1 MNKLFRWLLGVAAII
16 GVVYY
21 SIIKFVVPGY
31 LAQVPPL
38 VSNLAQSY
46 INGTVDIGRV
56 EWNGAF
62 ELTALDVQVK
72 DKRQQQIAALP
83 SVKLHIEPWYA
94 LFNTNKA
101 LDRVILDDPTVYL
114 TLNKK
119 DIWNVQDFLKPSDSE
134 ETPFYGVLEIRQGT
148 IITDTP
154 YGKWEFGLNGAVD
167 AGGNPKFAIDA
178 KLAQG
183 QEQLQLKGL
192 VNMQAVGNLAL
203 KSERFTLSD
212 FAPLA
217 EEFAYVKDFQ
227 GSVADVNLLWSNDGK
242 DIAMSGS
249 AVLDKLT
256 GIAVYEEWEVPVGID
271 GKVTFNDKDVKV
283 SRMLLTVDGQTAQL
297 EGDVDF

>member
-154 YGKWEFGLNGAVD
+154 YGKWEFG
-167 AGGNPKFAIDA
+167 
-178 KLAQG
+178 
-183 QEQLQLKGL
+183 
-192 VNMQAVGNLAL
+192 
-203 KSERFTLSD
+203 SERQQWMLAAILSLLSTLSWHR
-212 FAPLA
+212 AR
-217 EEFAYVKDFQ
+217 
-227 GSVADVNLLWSNDGK
+227 SSC
-242 DIAMSGS
+242 S
-249 AVLDKLT
+249 
-256 GIAVYEEWEVPVGID
+256 
-271 GKVTFNDKDVKV
+271 
-283 SRMLLTVDGQTAQL
+283 
-297 EGDVDF
+297 